1 MDSSRDTIFPWFN
14 NKESVCT
21 LCDKRLHSKT
31 PSKLHRH
38 ALTERHTKACF
49 ATTGNRHRTFPHQPN
64 NTNNIA
70 AVNMTPKPNKVRNTG
85 YKVPD
90 HIAINLDHIHHS
102 AGIVSNSI
110 GVDVKDNG
118 ANDQQGAQDC
128 SAQQPLCGKAPSHM
142 SYQSQR
148 PRWHS
153 PRDVRNDVRIG
164 VRIDGQ
170 GDEPDEVFEGDR
182 NDLFDNI
189 QGMWEGASEGSED
202 SGVEGPSDPSN
213 NSLPPQSDN
222 ADDDEHPSSNEHPR
236 MRGPKPIP
244 DGEWSPYS
252 SKESF
257 LGAILLFNVLSPM
270 SRQRCKLLWNWLNL
284 LGVNMP
290 TIGSIIYE
298 HRRVGKAAG
307 AGISTHSSVQGTA
320 YDMADLQGLLRMEMA
335 NPEIARNLRRMLEIN
350 VGHCSQHYECDR
362 WINGEDLQ
370 TQCVRVNGT
379 LRYRGEYYLVGN
391 RVFRV
396 MKFAKTDGK
405 EMFEWALAVKH
416 TTTPNAFVLH
426 KGQTGWESTASL
438 SCAKWIKP
446 NIVDLLGHDG
456 DIEEEYKRTTNP
468 HRQHGMMVVVLPII
482 FQADDMAGSRTK
494 KWSAHFTW

>member
-14 NKESVCT
+14 NRESVCT
-21 LCDKRLHSKT
+21 LCDTRLFSKT

-38 ALTERHTKACF
+38 ALTERHTKAFF
-49 ATTGNRHRTFPHQPN
+49 ATGGNRHRTFPRQPI

-70 AVNMTPKPNKVRNTG
+70 AVSTTTTPTRHKVPNSSHKP
-85 YKVPD
+85 PD
-90 HIAINLDHIHHS
+90 HIALNLYS
-102 AGIVSNSI
+102 LT

-118 ANDQQGAQDC
+118 ANDQQNAEDC
-128 SAQQPLCGKAPSHM
+128 SAQQPLCEKPPSYT

-148 PRWHS
+148 SRWQS
-153 PRDVRNDVRIG
+153 PGDVRNDVRKV
-164 VRIDGQ
+164 VRNDGP
-170 GDEPDEVFEGDR
+170 GDEPDEELEEGR
-182 NDLFDNI
+182 NNLCDNI
-189 QGMWEGASEGSED
+189 QGMWEGALEGEED
-202 SGVEGPSDPSN
+202 SGDDDSSDPSN
-213 NSLPPQSDN
+213 NILPSQSDN
-222 ADDDEHPSSNEHPR
+222 GDDDEPPSSNELPH
-236 MRGPKPIP
+236 MRGPKLIP
-244 DGEWSPYS
+244 DGDWSPYS

-290 TIGSIIYE
+290 TIGSIISE
-298 HRRVGKAAG
+298 HRRFGKAAG
-307 AGISTHSSVQGTA
+307 ADVSTHSSVQGTT

-335 NPEIARNLRRMLEIN
+335 NPEIARNLRRMPEIN
-350 VGHCSQHYECDR
+350 AGRCSQHYECNR
-362 WINGEDLQ
+362 WIDGEDLQ

-396 MKFAKTDGK
+396 MKFVKKDGE

-416 TTTPNAFVLH
+416 PTSPNAFVLH
-426 KGQTGWESTASL
+426 KGHTGWESTASL
-438 SCAKWIKP
+438 SRAKWIKP
-446 NIVDLLGHDG
+446 NIVDVLGHDG
-456 DIEEEYKRTTNP
+456 DIEEFKRTTNP
-468 HRQHGMMVVVLPII
+468 HRQHGMMVVLLPII